1 MSFDPL
7 KPIVITTRKNTRPT
21 TLLMA
26 GLFVVMSGLAMPVDP
41 AHANDERGA
50 WSEVVDWPIIA
61 LHTVLTPDGRVLS
74 YGSATN
80 GDQGA
85 STVYDV
91 WNPADGLGPDS
102 HLTLPN
108 GSGVD
113 SFCSGQLLLP
123 QSGEVIAVGG
133 NSIESVARFSY
144 QDNSL
149 RDAGDLED
157 ARWYGTLTILP
168 DGRLVIQGGT
178 NFAADG
184 WLPSITPEISDDG
197 VTWRLLNGASSGE
210 VYDGD
215 NENRWWYPRSFVAPD
230 GRIFGITGSVIYYL
244 DPNGDGSLDF
254 VGPLDGDSKGA
265 TSTAVMYR
273 PGRILQVG
281 GGGFDSNDG
290 ALLDAVAT
298 TAATIIDING
308 PTPVQSTAAPMRYA
322 RHWANSTL
330 LPNGDVLV
338 TGGSRINNLLQGVAN
353 TAEIWN
359 PDADAWTSVAE
370 GSIAR
375 LYHSTALL
383 LPDGRVLVA
392 GGGSP
397 GPLTNLNA
405 EIYEPPYLFD
415 GDTPALSRPTI
426 VDAPALLDVG
436 GSFDITVGDDDT
448 IARATL
454 IKTGATTHSFN
465 MDQRFLEL
473 AFSQAGSTVTVNAP
487 PDRNVATPGYY
498 MLFVLD
504 GDGTPSVGRLMVI
517 DPAT

>member
-7 KPIVITTRKNTRPT
+7 KPIVTIAIQAIRRPT
-21 TLLMA
+21 FLVA
-26 GLFVVMSGLAMPVDP
+26 GLIIAMLGLAWPNNYV
-41 AHANDERGA
+41 HANDERGA

-85 STVYDV
+85 SSVYDV
-91 WNPADGLGPDS
+91 WDPADGLGPDS

-133 NSIESVARFSY
+133 NSLESVARFGY
-144 QDNSL
+144 QDNGM

-178 NFAADG
+178 NFGSNG

-197 VTWRLLNGASSGE
+197 VTWRLLNGASSAE

-244 DPNGDGSLDF
+244 DSDGDGSLDL
-254 VGPLDGDSKGA
+254 VEPLTSASKGA

-281 GGGFDSNDG
+281 GGGFHSNDD
-290 ALLDAVAT
+290 ALLNDIAT

-308 PTPVQSTAAPMRYA
+308 PTPVQSAATPMRYA

-359 PDADAWTSVAE
+359 PDTDTWTSVAE
-370 GSIAR
+370 GSVAR
-375 LYHSTALL
+375 LYHSSALL
-383 LPDGRVLVA
+383 LPDGRVLVT

-405 EIYEPPYLFD
+405 EVYEPPYLFD
-415 GDTPALSRPTI
+415 GSAPTLTRPAI
-426 VDAPALLDVG
+426 VDAPAVLDVG
-436 GSFDITVGDDDT
+436 GTFAVTVGDNET
-448 IARATL
+448 IARVTL

-473 AFSQAGSTVTVNAP
+473 EFSQAGSTVTMSAP
-487 PDRNVATPGYY
+487 PNRNVATPGYY

-517 DPAT
+517 NPAT